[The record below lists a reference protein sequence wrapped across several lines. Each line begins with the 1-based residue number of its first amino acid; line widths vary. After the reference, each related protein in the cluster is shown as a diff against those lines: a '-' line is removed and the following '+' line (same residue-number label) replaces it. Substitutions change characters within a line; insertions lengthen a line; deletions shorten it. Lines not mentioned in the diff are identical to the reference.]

1 MAGGATLFTMRK
13 PISRLARFEE
23 RRAYRRIIFSVLGTI
38 IILVSFLFLGI
49 PALREFSL
57 FMANLRGG
65 SDLTTQDTT
74 PPYTPRLE
82 APYTATNSATI
93 TISGYA
99 EPNTSVEIF
108 LNGLTFKKI
117 LIGNDGNFILPNINL
132 SEGENKITA
141 QAKDAANN
149 QSQPADPLIIIY
161 KKTPP
166 KLEITQP
173 NDGENFSGENKN
185 ASIVGLTDTETTVT
199 VNNRFVM
206 VKNDGSFSYSY
217 PLNSGENLSKIIATD
232 KAGNQTTVE
241 KKVNYSP

>member
-1 MAGGATLFTMRK
+1 M
-13 PISRLARFEE
+13 SRLTRFEE
-23 RRAYRRIIFSVLGTI
+23 RKAYRRIILSVLGTI

-57 FMANLRGG
+57 FMAGLRGG

-74 PPYTPRLE
+74 PPYAPRLE

-99 EPNTSVEIF
+99 EPNTTVEIF

-117 LIGNDGNFILPNINL
+117 LIGNDGNFILPDLNL
-132 SEGENKITA
+132 TEGENKITA
-141 QAKDAANN
+141 QAKDSANN

-166 KLEITQP
+166 KLEISQP
-173 NDGENFSGENKN
+173 NDGENFSGEKKN
-185 ASIVGLTDTETTVT
+185 VSVVGSTDVETAVT
-199 VNNRFVM
+199 VNSRFIM

-217 PLNSGENLSKIIATD
+217 PLNSGENLLKIVATD